1 MSVRLHSVVQGNRGY
16 TMIELLIVMTIVGI
30 LITLAEPVWEQSV
43 LKARETTLRRTLFT
57 VRDVI
62 DQFRADRG
70 TYPSSVQDLVT
81 MGYLRQ
87 LPVDPLTKS
96 TATWQEIPA
105 QSEKGISDVHSGSP
119 YIATDGSPYN
129 TW

>member
-1 MSVRLHSVVQGNRGY
+1 MFVRSTNVVRDNRGY
-16 TMIELLIVMTIVGI
+16 TMVELLIVMTIVGI
-30 LITLAEPVWEQSV
+30 LITLAEPMWEQSV
-43 LKARETTLRRTLFT
+43 IKARETTLRRTLFT
-57 VRDVI
+57 IRDVI

-70 TYPSSVQDLVT
+70 KYPSTFQEVVT

-96 TATWQEIPA
+96 SSTWQEIPA
-105 QSEKGISDVHSGSP
+105 ESEKGISDVHSGSP

-129 TW
+129 AW

>member
-1 MSVRLHSVVQGNRGY
+1 MFGRDAGVRQDLKGY
-16 TMIELLIVMTIVGI
+16 TILELMIVLTIVGI
-30 LITLAEPVWEQSV
+30 LVTLAEPMWEQSI

-57 VRDVI
+57 IRDVI

-70 TYPSSVQDLVT
+70 KYPSTFQEVVT
-81 MGYLRQ
+81 LGYLRQ

-96 TATWQEIPA
+96 TSTWQEIPA
-105 QSEKGISDVHSGSP
+105 KSEPGISDVHSGSP
-119 YIATDGSPYN
+119 YIATDGTPYN